1 MGTLYLTSARII
13 FVPKTGKKT
22 AFWKNNQQA
31 MSIRFTD
38 IKKERF
44 NQPMFGANN
53 IAGLVSIESDSGN
66 VDMKWKFTFNN
77 GGEGTFLMAFL
88 KCMKAIRR
96 IRAYEERQ
104 ARENGV
110 VTAEAF
116 AFHVDAVAVDSI
128 LQAPQDARDPTS
140 LWSDEAVFI
149 GELADEGDDE
159 EYNV

>member
-77 GGEGTFLMAFL
+77 GGEDYGVFEVYESD
-88 KCMKAIRR
+88 KKDPSN
-96 IRAYEERQ
+96 EERQ